1 MDAGAGPTP
10 WPRLRPY
17 QTEVLRAVLG
27 SVRDGR
33 GLSFSVMMSRQAGKN
48 ELSAQLEAYL
58 LLRHHAWDVDAVKC
72 APTFRPQAQISL
84 RRLWTRL
91 RAAGL
96 GRLARLEGGNSV
108 RLGRARQL
116 FLSAE
121 PGSHVVGHT
130 AHLLLECDEAQD
142 VDPDKF
148 DRDFRP
154 MAAATGAT
162 IVFYGTAWR
171 EDDLLA
177 RVRAHHLELERRD
190 GIRRHFAFDWET
202 VARYH
207 PPYARFVAQERD
219 RLGES
224 HPLFLTQYL
233 LQPLP
238 GTGRLFTPAQRAL
251 LRGDHPRLHAPPAQA
266 PERLLGHVAGLDVGG
281 EALAPDHPANATVLT
296 IARVLA
302 APADAVAPEPSIE
315 VVEHAAWHG
324 ASHAELAGGLVRL
337 LRVVWRARRVV
348 VDATGL
354 GEGLAATLAAAC
366 RPRPGVPG
374 GGPEVVRVRLTEER
388 KSALGYA
395 LLAAVNG
402 GRLRLYRPDGSPECT
417 ALWRE
422 LELARAEHRPGGR
435 LAWRVDPSDG
445 HDDFLMS
452 LALTVEAAR
461 GLVPRVARGHVP
473 TRHEC

>member
-1 MDAGAGPTP
+1 MAAMDAGAASA

-17 QTEVLRAVLG
+17 QAEVLRAVLA
-27 SVRDGR
+27 SVREGR

-58 LLRHHAWDVDAVKC
+58 LIRYRAQDVEAVKC

-84 RRLWTRL
+84 HRLWMRL
-91 RAAGL
+91 QAAGP
-96 GRLARLEGGNSV
+96 GRLARVEGGNRV
-108 RLGRARQL
+108 RVGRARQL
-116 FLSAE
+116 FLSAQ

-130 AHLLLECDEAQD
+130 AHLLLECDEAQE

-148 DRDFRP
+148 DKDFRP

-177 RVRAHHLELERRD
+177 RMRARHLEQERRD
-190 GIRRHFAFDWET
+190 GIRRHFTVDWET

-207 PPYARFVAQERD
+207 PPYGRFVAQERE
-219 RLGES
+219 RLGET

-233 LQPLP
+233 LRPLP
-238 GTGRLFTPAQRAL
+238 GAGRLLTPGQRAL
-251 LRGDHPRLHAPPAQA
+251 LRGDHPRLHAPPVEA
-266 PERLLGHVAGLDVGG
+266 PARLLGYVAGLDVGG
-281 EALAPDHPANATVLT
+281 EALAPGKVPDATVLT
-296 IARVLA
+296 VARVLA
-302 APADAVAPEPSIE
+302 APTDAVAPEPHIE
-315 VVEHAAWHG
+315 VVEHACWQG
-324 ASHAELAGGLVRL
+324 TSHAELVGALVRL
-337 LRVVWRARRVV
+337 VRTVWRVRRLV

-366 RPRPGVPG
+366 R
-374 GGPEVVRVRLTEER
+374 GGPEIVRLRLTGER
-388 KSALGYA
+388 KSALGYE
-395 LLAAVNG
+395 LLAAVNS
-402 GRLRLYRPDGSPECT
+402 GRLRLYRADGSPECR

-422 LELARAEHRPGGR
+422 LELARAEPRSDRR
-435 LAWRVDPSDG
+435 LAWSVDPAEG

-461 GLVPRVARGHVP
+461 GLTPRVARGYIPHAD
-473 TRHEC
+473 R

>member
-1 MDAGAGPTP
+1 MPDAGVEAAV

-17 QTEVLRAVLG
+17 QVEVLRAVLA
-27 SVRDGR
+27 SVHGGR
-33 GLSFSVMMSRQAGKN
+33 WLSFSVMMSRQAGKN

-58 LLRHHAWDVDAVKC
+58 LIRHHAQDVESVKC

-84 RRLWTRL
+84 RRLWARL
-91 RAAGL
+91 QAAGL
-96 GRLARLEGGNSV
+96 GRLARLEGGNRV

-121 PGSHVVGHT
+121 PSSHVVGHT

-154 MAAATGAT
+154 MAAATNAT

-190 GIRRHFAFDWET
+190 GIRRHFACDWET

-207 PPYARFVAQERD
+207 PPYAHFVAQERE

-238 GTGRLFTPAQRAL
+238 GAGRLLTPAQRAL
-251 LRGDHPRLHAPPAQA
+251 LRGEHPRLHAPPAEA
-266 PERLLGHVAGLDVGG
+266 PERSLGYVAGLDVGG
-281 EALAPDHPANATVLT
+281 EALTPGRPPDATVLT
-296 IARVLA
+296 VARVLA

-315 VVEHAAWHG
+315 VVEHAAWQG
-324 ASHAELAGGLVRL
+324 TSHAELAGGLVRL
-337 LRVVWRARRVV
+337 VRTVWRVRRLV
-348 VDATGL
+348 VDATGV

-366 RPRPGVPG
+366 R
-374 GGPEVVRVRLTEER
+374 GGPEVVRLRLTEER
-388 KSALGYA
+388 KSALGYG

-402 GRLRLYRPDGSPECT
+402 GRLRL
-417 ALWRE
+417 
-422 LELARAEHRPGGR
+422 
-435 LAWRVDPSDG
+435 
-445 HDDFLMS
+445 
-452 LALTVEAAR
+452 
-461 GLVPRVARGHVP
+461 
-473 TRHEC
+473 

>member
-1 MDAGAGPTP
+1 MLA
-10 WPRLRPY
+10 
-17 QTEVLRAVLG
+17 

-58 LLRHHAWDVDAVKC
+58 LIRHHAQDVESVKC

-91 RAAGL
+91 QAVGL
-96 GRLARLEGGNSV
+96 DPGKPEGPRLARLEGGNRV
-108 RLGRARQL
+108 RVGRAGQL

-121 PGSHVVGHT
+121 PGSNVVGHT

-148 DRDFRP
+148 DKDFRP

-177 RVRAHHLELERRD
+177 RVRARHLELERRD

-202 VARYH
+202 VARSH
-207 PPYARFVAQERD
+207 PPYAQFVAQERE
-219 RLGES
+219 RLGEG

-238 GTGRLFTPAQRAL
+238 GAGRLFTPTQRAL

-266 PERLLGHVAGLDVGG
+266 PGRLLGHVAGLDVGG
-281 EALAPDHPANATVLT
+281 EALAPGRSPDATVLT
-296 IARVLA
+296 VARVLA
-302 APADAVAPEPSIE
+302 APADAVAPEPHIE
-315 VVEHAAWHG
+315 VVEHVAWQG
-324 ASHAELAGGLVRL
+324 ASHAELAGALVRL
-337 LRVVWRARRVV
+337 VRAVWRVRRLM
-348 VDATGL
+348 VDATGV
-354 GEGLAATLAAAC
+354 GEGLAATLTAAC
-366 RPRPGVPG
+366 R
-374 GGPEVVRVRLTEER
+374 GGPEIVRLRLTEER
-388 KSALGYA
+388 KSALGYG

-402 GRLRLYRPDGSPECT
+402 GRLRLYRPDGSRECA

-422 LELARAEHRPGGR
+422 LELARAEHRTGRR
-435 LAWRVDPSDG
+435 LAWQVDPAEG

-452 LALTVEAAR
+452 LALAVEAAR
-461 GLVPRVARGHVP
+461 GLTPRVAHGHLP
-473 TRHEC
+473 PPGL